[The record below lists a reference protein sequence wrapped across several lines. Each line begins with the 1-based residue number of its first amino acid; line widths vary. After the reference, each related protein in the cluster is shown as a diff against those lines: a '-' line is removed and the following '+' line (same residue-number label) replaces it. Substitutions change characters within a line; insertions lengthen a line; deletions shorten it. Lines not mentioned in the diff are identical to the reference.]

1 VTCSYTRSDG
11 TPCLCGERA
20 PCGGHYDCVGP
31 SGDPFVGPE
40 GPEGTGWIQP
50 ATTNVSVEPPP
61 AEPQPAERP
70 GDLLERLG
78 MDGAAWA
85 CEFRAT
91 AQRLGLP
98 PMDEGWLTSWFANAI
113 MAGYDAATRK
123 AEQRIVT
130 IASHD
135 PKTLEQIEDAALL
148 EALEATNGNMSASA
162 RRLGIDRRTLYRR
175 VGSSKQFVRK
185 HKGSE

>member
-1 VTCSYTRSDG
+1 MNFGPT
-11 TPCLCGERA
+11 GE
-20 PCGGHYDCVGP
+20 GP
-31 SGDPFVGPE
+31 TGPE
-40 GPEGTGWIQP
+40 GASWIQ
-50 ATTNVSVEPPP
+50 AASADVSVAPPLAQLPAQPPP
-61 AEPQPAERP
+61 DECP
-70 GDLLERLG
+70 GGLLERLG

-130 IASHD
+130 IAAHD
-135 PKTLEQIEDAALL
+135 SKTLEQIESAALL
-148 EALEATNGNMSASA
+148 EALEATGGNMSAAA

-175 VGSSKQFVRK
+175 VGSSKQFVLK
-185 HKGSE
+185 TAHEYVAKCNGSE